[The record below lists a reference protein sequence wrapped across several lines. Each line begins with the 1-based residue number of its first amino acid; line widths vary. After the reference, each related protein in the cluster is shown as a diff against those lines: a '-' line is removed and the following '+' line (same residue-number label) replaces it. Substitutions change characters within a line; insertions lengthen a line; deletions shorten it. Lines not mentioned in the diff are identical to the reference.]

1 MFGPAVVRTLLATSV
16 ILASACLKMPPD
28 TRRITSQLEVTNDYP
43 FPMNVT
49 VEHSGG
55 MLLLGVVN
63 PGESREFPL
72 HLWYAQPV
80 SVVATPL
87 DDFLRLRRSV
97 YVASHCTAR
106 ILLQEDVRIGQP
118 VVVSAPNGRD
128 SVNAQPDARARADS
142 SVTSAQPKD
151 CPAS

>member
-1 MFGPAVVRTLLATSV
+1 MSGPGVVRTMLAASV
-16 ILASACLKMPPD
+16 ILVSACLKLPPD
-28 TRRITSQLEVTNDYP
+28 SRRITSQLEVTNDYP

-49 VEHSGG
+49 VQHSGG
-55 MLLLGVVN
+55 LLLLGVIP

-97 YVASHCTAR
+97 FVAPHCTAR

-118 VVVSAPNGRD
+118 VVVPAPKARD
-128 SVNAQPDARARADS
+128 TVDARPDTRSRADS
-142 SVTSAQPKD
+142 SVSSAQPKD